1 MRLDDM
7 YTQWRMAKKY
17 GYRMDLVRETVNPA
31 VEKFF
36 LCKLQNKHWEKFSSY
51 GRCIRCGKVLR

>member
-1 MRLDDM
+1 M